1 VALKTWFKI
10 GKAILK
16 DYQKVV
22 KDFDADGAGFHRDF
36 ADLVEAQLPDP
47 PAGFDP
53 NVVPT

>member
-1 VALKTWFKI
+1 LKN
-10 GKAILK
+10 GKAIFQ

-22 KDFDADGAGFHRDF
+22 EGFDASGAGFHRDF
-36 ADLVEAQLPDP
+36 ADLIDAQLPDP